1 VQPIRLGDRGD
12 PVRDVQARLLALG
25 FHVDALEVDDHRFG
39 DSTEGALRAFQQ
51 ERGLLVDGL
60 VGPNTWEELVEAG
73 YALGDRVLYLRRPIL
88 RGDDVRALQRRLNIL
103 GFDPGREDGMFGD
116 QTAQAVRDFQRNVG
130 LHSDG
135 IVGPTT
141 LEALDRLLA
150 APVTERGRAAVR
162 ETEAVRTGSG
172 SLSGRTVA
180 VDPGHGPEDPGATGP
195 AGTREAEAAF
205 RLAEALLVELRL
217 RGSDPRLL
225 RGAEEDP
232 EASERAAR
240 ANQAGADVLVSIHLN
255 SHEDPSAEGSSSY
268 YFGGLG
274 ASSEAGAAL
283 AELVQDE
290 LTAATGLRDGRA
302 HPKSFPILRET
313 RMPAVQIEP
322 CFVTN
327 PKEERLLSEDPFVRG
342 VAVATARALE
352 RYFAGQAAGRGGRGA
367 P

>member
-1 VQPIRLGDRGD
+1 
-12 PVRDVQARLLALG
+12 
-25 FHVDALEVDDHRFG
+25 
-39 DSTEGALRAFQQ
+39 
-51 ERGLLVDGL
+51 
-60 VGPNTWEELVEAG
+60 
-73 YALGDRVLYLRRPIL
+73 
-88 RGDDVRALQRRLNIL
+88 
-103 GFDPGREDGMFGD
+103 
-116 QTAQAVRDFQRNVG
+116 
-130 LHSDG
+130 
-135 IVGPTT
+135 
-141 LEALDRLLA
+141 
-150 APVTERGRAAVR
+150 
-162 ETEAVRTGSG
+162 
-172 SLSGRTVA
+172 
-180 VDPGHGPEDPGATGP
+180 
-195 AGTREAEAAF
+195 
-205 RLAEALLVELRL
+205 LVELRV

-225 RGAEEDP
+225 RGAAEDP

-240 ANQAGADVLVSIHLN
+240 ANKAGADVLVSIHLN

-274 ASSEAGAAL
+274 ASSVAGATL

-327 PKEERLLSEDPFVRG
+327 PKEERLLSEKPFVRE

-352 RYFAGQAAGRGGRGA
+352 RYFSGLAAGGGGQDA